1 MENLKINNFIT
12 LSQVDIE
19 IKRYNVL
26 IGRQSSGKSLIAKL
40 LYFFKSDFPSA
51 FLSTIKGDEENSPE
65 DANSARFKKRLDEK
79 LFQSFLETFNPD
91 YWGSGDFVIEYTNG
105 DHKIEIR
112 RVKRKIKVSIS
123 KNFRSDFIKL
133 KAAYLEYNRAEEGT
147 PEFMKGSINWFAS
160 QYFSELRNRRCFPN
174 YMFSPSLYIPAGRGF
189 FALLE
194 QNIFSF
200 LSMNSS
206 IDKFISE
213 FGSFYSNAKR
223 HYVRMDSIRNNGT
236 MRGFHGAVNAII
248 GGEFKYKN
256 DAYVISQKNGIDIK
270 LEGASSGQQEVV
282 PMLISLSAMSRLG
295 QYRRGESSLFI
306 EEPEAHL
313 FPRTQKEVI
322 YAIAAL
328 HNKLNLT
335 TFITTHSPYVLSS
348 LNNLVIAD
356 IARTK
361 IADGDKEKISRLD
374 SVIKPYLRIKRGEYS
389 AYSID
394 NHGRVISII
403 NNDGIIGVN
412 NIDDISEDISNE
424 FDDILNLMISE

>member
-1 MENLKINNFIT
+1 METLNITNFIT

-65 DANSARFKKRLDEK
+65 DANSTRFKKRLDEK

-91 YWGSGDFVIEYTNG
+91 YWGSGDFVIAYTNG
-105 DHKIEIR
+105 DHKITIR
-112 RVKRKIKVSIS
+112 RSKRKIKVEIS
-123 KNFRSDFIKL
+123 QNFRSDFIKL
-133 KAAYLEYNRAEEGT
+133 KAAYLEYGKVEEGI
-147 PEFMKGSINWFAS
+147 PEFMKKSVNLFVS
-160 QYFSELRNRRCFPN
+160 QYFSELKNRKGFPN

-223 HYVRMDSIRNNGT
+223 YYMRTESNRNHGA
-236 MRGFHGAVNAII
+236 MRDFNGAVNDII
-248 GGEFKYKN
+248 GGEFNYKN
-256 DAYVISQKNGIDIK
+256 DAFVISQRNGIDIK

-282 PMLISLSAMSRLG
+282 PMLISLSVMSRVG

-328 HNKLNLT
+328 HNKLKLT

-361 IADGDKEKISRLD
+361 IANDDKEKIAKLD
-374 SVIKPYLRIKRGEYS
+374 SIIKPNVRIKRGDYS

-394 NHGRVISII
+394 NHGKVISII
-403 NNDGIIGVN
+403 GDDGIIGVN

-424 FDDILNLMISE
+424 FDNILNLMMDE